1 MVLGGRQSLSVN
13 LQLVDLQKSYGKVKA
28 LESVSLNLQGNKI
41 IVLLGVNGA
50 GKSTLMRI
58 LAGLENTD
66 KGTILFNNQTT
77 DAKALHQVATLVFQ
91 KTAMFTMNVY
101 ENLAYGLR
109 IRKAPEEEIAR
120 RVPDALTAVRL
131 SGFEKRRA
139 KKLSGGE
146 QQRIALAR
154 AFLLDSHVLLLDEP
168 TANLDPN
175 SAMII
180 EKAIVGKKSSQ
191 RIIVIA
197 THNLNQA
204 RRVADEIIHLHNGE
218 IVEVARPEDFF
229 DKPKSEITRKF
240 IRGELDF

>member
-1 MVLGGRQSLSVN
+1 MSTHLQVKDIQKKFRGIQALKSISLEMSG
-13 LQLVDLQKSYGKVKA
+13 S
-28 LESVSLNLQGNKI
+28 KI

-66 KGTILFNNQTT
+66 SGTILLNGQNSYS
-77 DAKALHQVATLVFQ
+77 KALRQVSTLVFQ
-91 KTAMFTMNVY
+91 KTVMFTMNVY
-101 ENLAYGLR
+101 DNLAYGLK
-109 IRKAPEEEIAR
+109 IRKVSREEIAQ
-120 RVPDALTAVRL
+120 RVPEALASVRL

-154 AFLLDSHVLLLDEP
+154 AFLLDPKVLLLDEP

-175 SAMII
+175 SATII
-180 EKAIVGKKSSQ
+180 EKAIVSQKSDR
-191 RIIVIA
+191 RIIVMA

-204 RRVADEIIHLHNGE
+204 RRLADEIVHIHNGE
-218 IVEVARPEDFF
+218 IVEAAKTEDFF
-229 DKPKSEITRKF
+229 ESPKSEITRKF
-240 IRGELDF
+240 INGELDF